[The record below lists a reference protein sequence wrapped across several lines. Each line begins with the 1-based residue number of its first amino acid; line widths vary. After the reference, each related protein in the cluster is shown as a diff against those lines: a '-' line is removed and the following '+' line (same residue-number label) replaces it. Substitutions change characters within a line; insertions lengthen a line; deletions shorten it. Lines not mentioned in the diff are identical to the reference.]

1 MSKRSELVN
10 IFKTYQIEYEQVKD
24 EIKRIRENKSRAYSD
39 EGIRMMLN
47 DTTNRF
53 SNISIQYRD
62 RAISIID
69 DGIKMLE
76 NKWKENSVGRLN
88 DSSYQI
94 GLANTIKMI
103 ETGSIS
109 NREDFKNIIDA
120 YKNDYNALAI
130 IKNLVNAD
138 GDKLALIDLL
148 PSDTREYN
156 KKILRDLKN
165 NINRFINPLN
175 IDDDYVELSLISMR
189 EFVENKFD
197 ENLEVMNS

>member
-130 IKNLVNAD
+130 IKNLLNAD

>member
-24 EIKRIRENKSRAYSD
+24 EIKRIRENKSRVYSD

-130 IKNLVNAD
+130 IKNLLNAD

>member
-10 IFKTYQIEYEQVKD
+10 IFKTYQIEYEKVKD

-130 IKNLVNAD
+130 IKNLLNAD

>member
-10 IFKTYQIEYEQVKD
+10 IFKTYQIEYEKVKY

-130 IKNLVNAD
+130 IKNLLNAD